1 MERKF
6 AIVTDSACD
15 MPEEY
20 YASHDV
26 ECVRL
31 GFLMDSVL
39 YGGEDGESIDTHVF
53 YERMRNDKAMPTTHQ
68 VNVECAKNHIEKF
81 LSAGRDVLVV
91 AFSSGLSGTA
101 NSFFV
106 AAKELSEKYPERKVL
121 VSDSLC
127 ASMGEGLYLD
137 YAVRKADTGASLQET
152 YDYLESIKPNIC
164 HFFTVDNLFHLKRG
178 GRVSAAVAVVGTL
191 LSIKPVMHVDDEGH
205 LIPIGK
211 AMGRKKSIKA
221 LFDKMRETQDMQAGD
236 PVFISHGDCIDDA
249 NDLAAMIRGEF
260 PGHEISINF
269 IGPVIGAHSG
279 PGTLALFFKGKHR

>member
-6 AIVTDSACD
+6 AIVTDSSCD

-20 YASHDV
+20 LSEHQL

-39 YGGEDGESIDTHVF
+39 YSGEDGETIDTHDF
-53 YERMRNDKAMPTTHQ
+53 YERVRKGAMPTTHQ
-68 VNVECAKNHIEKF
+68 VNVENAKAHIEKF
-81 LSAGRDVLVV
+81 LKAGRDVLVI

-106 AAKELSEKYPERKVL
+106 AAKELNEKYPDRKVL
-121 VSDSLC
+121 VTDSLC

-137 YAVRKADTGASLQET
+137 YAVKKADSGASLQET
-152 YDYLESIKPNIC
+152 YDYLEGIKLNIC

-178 GRVSAAVAVVGTL
+178 GRVSTAVAVVGTL
-191 LSIKPVMHVDDEGH
+191 LSIKPVMHVDNEGH

-221 LFDKMRETQDMQAGD
+221 LFDKMKETQDMGEGD
-236 PVFISHGDCIDDA
+236 PVFISHGDCLEDA
-249 NDLAAMIRGEF
+249 DYLADMIRAEY
-260 PGHEISINF
+260 PGHEIF
-269 IGPVIGAHSG
+269 IHYVGPVIGAHSG